1 MSSVHVS
8 VHLDYDVWD
17 HRETEAIRVSRHGR
31 ADVYPP
37 QGQRATGQWDEA
49 NTQIAA
55 ESIARRFG
63 LDDGERSRAVLVE
76 AAAVTE
82 QSDPRWIVTFE
93 L

>member
-1 MSSVHVS
+1 MSSVHVV
-8 VHLDYDVWD
+8 VHLHYDVWD
-17 HRETEAIRVSRHGR
+17 HRETEAIRVSRDGR

-37 QGQRATGQWDEA
+37 QGQRSTGQWDGA
-49 NTQIAA
+49 NTQTVA

-76 AAAVTE
+76 AAAVIE